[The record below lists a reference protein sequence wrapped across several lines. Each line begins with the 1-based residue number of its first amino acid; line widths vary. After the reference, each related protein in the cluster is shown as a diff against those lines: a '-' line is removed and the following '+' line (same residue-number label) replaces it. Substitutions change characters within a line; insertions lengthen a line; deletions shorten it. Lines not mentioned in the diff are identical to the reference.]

1 MEQSESRPADADE
14 HQDKPQP
21 RDERS
26 FETTLAI
33 NTTPNWLPGVRLN
46 MSFRRIWDKRMVT
59 LVEQAAL
66 NAGVSVDTLVE
77 RVEADE
83 DGFPDL
89 FERATTRARERGDPF
104 YRDALAKL
112 VGAAL
117 RDSARIDT
125 ISYVVDRILP
135 LEPIHLRVISLLPY
149 GTIRDAISAG
159 NPLAKLL
166 SYADFVESG
175 NQQSQQ
181 RDWDHDDRWD
191 RANRLRTTERTSRYS
206 IQLSDEESMNM
217 SLLARIIRSDTTIAT
232 ACVQELHDAR
242 FLSTPRLLG
251 DGAGTMTVVATEMGL
266 FAANMINGMLE

>member
-1 MEQSESRPADADE
+1 MGQSESRPADADE

-117 RDSARIDT
+117 RDSARIET
-125 ISYVVDRILP
+125 ISYVVDRIP

-159 NPLAKLL
+159 TLAKLL
-166 SYADFVESG
+166 SYADFV
-175 NQQSQQ
+175 
-181 RDWDHDDRWD
+181 
-191 RANRLRTTERTSRYS
+191 RAVTNN
-206 IQLSDEESMNM
+206 LSNEIGTMM
-217 SLLARIIRSDTTIAT
+217 I
-232 ACVQELHDAR
+232 
-242 FLSTPRLLG
+242 
-251 DGAGTMTVVATEMGL
+251 AGTEQTGCEQPNVLHAT
-266 FAANMINGMLE
+266 